1 LTNDKLRKELI
12 KDRES
17 FIVYKGQEN
26 KDYEMWDEL
35 QRDAS
40 DSSAQKV
47 PKKTAGKTQKTNK
60 KVKSLDEDREN
71 VFKAFM

>member
-1 LTNDKLRKELI
+1 
-12 KDRES
+12 
-17 FIVYKGQEN
+17 
-26 KDYEMWDEL
+26 MWDEL